1 MEKTSWK
8 TLVDWQSL
16 SASSIVEKEEV
27 MTIKSISREQIV
39 SSTGRK
45 EIVPVCRFENSALPM
60 VLNKTNMRTLS
71 RIFASDNIEDW
82 YGKQIIV
89 FVQDG
94 IKFGGELV
102 QGLRIKALPV
112 RLCSVCGKVIPEHIY
127 NGSLKKYGRALCG
140 ADCLAKAFPGAEEPK
155 NDETEVTENVSES

>member
-39 SSTGRK
+39 SNNGRK
-45 EIVPVCRFENSALPM
+45 ETVPVCRFENNALPM

-82 YGKQIIV
+82 YGK
-89 FVQDG
+89 
-94 IKFGGELV
+94 KS
-102 QGLRIKALPV
+102 
-112 RLCSVCGKVIPEHIY
+112 LCLFKT
-127 NGSLKKYGRALCG
+127 GSNSAVSLSR
-140 ADCLAKAFPGAEEPK
+140 DCA
-155 NDETEVTENVSES
+155 